1 MAVTYTGVMK
11 AINKLTKPM
20 QEKVLKKLG
29 LSTKGLPGRT
39 SKKDGI
45 TVGKD
50 RVKIE
55 KKIDKLNKK
64 LDKHIQ
70 DIWTVYEPIK
80 KILEKLEKFKLW

>member
-1 MAVTYTGVMK
+1 MSVSVTGVIR
-11 AINKLTKPM
+11 AINNLTKPL
-20 QEKVLKKLG
+20 QEKELKKLG

-55 KKIDKLNKK
+55 
-64 LDKHIQ
+64 
-70 DIWTVYEPIK
+70 
-80 KILEKLEKFKLW
+80 